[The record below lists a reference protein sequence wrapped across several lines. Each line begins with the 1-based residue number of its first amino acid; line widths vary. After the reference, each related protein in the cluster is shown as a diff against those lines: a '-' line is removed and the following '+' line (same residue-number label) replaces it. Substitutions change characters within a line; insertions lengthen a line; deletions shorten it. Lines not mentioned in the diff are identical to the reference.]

1 MQPIH
6 ASSET
11 TQSEGFA
18 RVDEVVGY
26 VSDAFDEAGVELE
39 VYYFLGEVSDAV
51 GEPLVSTSLATPRG
65 RAFLVCDGF
74 DSCWLVLHKSGTT
87 GTIRRCDESISSA
100 LISEQCCEFL
110 GLPKG

>member
-1 MQPIH
+1 M
-6 ASSET
+6 
-11 TQSEGFA
+11 
-18 RVDEVVGY
+18 DEIVGY
-26 VSDAFDEAGVELE
+26 VSDAFDEAGVELD
-39 VYYFLGEVSDAV
+39 VHYFLGGVPDAA

-87 GTIRRCDESISSA
+87 GTIRRCDESTSSV

-110 GLPKG
+110 GLSKG